1 MEKVTL
7 NNTEIELFMPQKIMY
22 TKFIGDINEDN
33 YKEIWNK
40 GVDLGVEHKVEKFL
54 LDQSEIGRVSFT
66 ARGWVILKML
76 PRIKNELGKG
86 LNIGVI
92 SSKNMINKSG
102 VNYLISFFENMV
114 SVKITFYPDVE
125 TAKKEM

>member
-1 MEKVTL
+1 MEKITL
-7 NNTEIELFMPQKIMY
+7 NNAEIELFMPQKILY
-22 TKFIGDINEDN
+22 TKFIGDINEEN

-54 LDQSEIGRVSFT
+54 LDQSEIGKVSFT

-76 PRIKNELGKG
+76 PRIKNELGK
-86 LNIGVI
+86 NISIGVI

-102 VNYLISFFENMV
+102 VSYLKSMFEKMGGL
-114 SVKITFYPDVE
+114 KITFYPDVE
-125 TAKKEM
+125 TAKKEV